1 MGVVAAARNFFAL
14 RHSRLSSQRSL
25 KICAVAPPLRRPRA
39 TYLKLRIRANSSS
52 LTFSSVVGV
61 EEEEAGRRRRRAR
74 MLRLLVMR
82 GGEFSLLRNYRE
94 DATLPPFLPSS
105 SSRLPL
111 PICKSFEKCLLSSL
125 PRILICGG
133 TQL

>member
-14 RHSRLSSQRSL
+14 RHSRISPQRSL
-25 KICAVAPPLRRPRA
+25 KICAVAPLLRRPRA

-94 DATLPPFLPSS
+94 DATLPSS

-133 TQL
+133 TQF